1 MLLGLIGLITVLR
14 ITLTEADVS
23 TSHITRTYAFDC
35 ATFEV
40 DNEESPDS
48 DYKYELEIPS
58 NTELKAVSASNK
70 VTLCGIPLCI
80 PQVLKFTISKKL
92 KTETDFR
99 RIFTEEFE
107 KTLDAPRISDIVSE
121 SSDSLFVTLRWKLQ
135 DRENCK
141 DKILVFNLY
150 GDTTIMQL
158 AKGEEM
164 KIPGLRP
171 GQTYTVYAFPSHVD
185 SETQVYMSAPHSF
198 TVT

>member
-1 MLLGLIGLITVLR
+1 MLLGFVGLITVLR
-14 ITLTEADVS
+14 ITLTEAVVS
-23 TSHITRTYAFDC
+23 SDITRTYAFDC
-35 ATFEV
+35 ATFKV
-40 DNEESPDS
+40 DYKESPDS

-58 NTELKAVSASNK
+58 NTELKAVSTSNK
-70 VTLCGIPLCI
+70 VILCGIPLCI

-99 RIFTEEFE
+99 KIFTEEFE
-107 KTLDAPRISDIVSE
+107 KTLGAPRISDIVSE

-141 DKILVFNLY
+141 NKILVFNLY

-164 KIPGLRP
+164 KIPGLKH
-171 GQTYTVYAFPSHVD
+171 GQTYTIYAFPSHVD
-185 SETQVYMSAPHSF
+185 SETHVYMSAPHSF

>member
-1 MLLGLIGLITVLR
+1 MLLGFVGLVTVLR

-23 TSHITRTYAFDC
+23 SSHITRIYAFDC
-35 ATFEV
+35 ATFKV
-40 DNEESPDS
+40 DYEESPDS

-58 NTELKAVSASNK
+58 NPELKAVSTSNK
-70 VTLCGIPLCI
+70 VTLCDIPLCI
-80 PQVLKFTISKKL
+80 PQVLKFTMYRKL

-99 RIFTEEFE
+99 QVFTEEFE

-121 SSDSLFVTLRWKLQ
+121 SSDSPFVTLRWKLQ

-141 DKILVFNLY
+141 KKMLVFNLY
-150 GDTTIMQL
+150 GDTTIMQQ
-158 AKGEEM
+158 ATGEEM
-164 KIPGLRP
+164 RIPGLKP
-171 GQTYTVYAFPSHVD
+171 GQTYTVYAFPSHMD